1 VLRVAV
7 DAFLMFWASGL
18 WARVFSVLR
27 TGMALIAVMQ
37 LDLHL
42 TAEMPMARGFIA
54 IALLISVIF
63 YSFRSHRTLY
73 D

>member
-1 VLRVAV
+1 
-7 DAFLMFWASGL
+7 
-18 WARVFSVLR
+18 
-27 TGMALIAVMQ
+27 MALIAVVQ
-37 LDLHL
+37 LALHL
-42 TAEMPMARGFIA
+42 TAEMPMARGFSA